1 MLNRG
6 AFEKIRST
14 LFGSQARWLSDRNL
28 VRKLNDRMTGLPKQ
42 LGVKITRAKR
52 GGEIVSEMEIKPMHL
67 AANGF
72 CHAGSIVTLA
82 DTSCGYGTFANLPEK
97 ATGFTTIELKSN
109 FLGTTLSGSV
119 ACEAF
124 CVHSGRSTQVWDATV
139 FIQETKK
146 KIALFRCT
154 QLILYPRSVGTPST

>member
-1 MLNRG
+1 MFNRG
-6 AFEKIRST
+6 TFAKFRNSF
-14 LFGSQARWLSDRNL
+14 FGSHTRWLSDSNL
-28 VRKLNDRMTGLPKQ
+28 VRKLNDRISGLPKQ
-42 LGVKITRAKR
+42 LGVTITRAER
-52 GGEIVSEMEIKPMHL
+52 GGEVVAEMEIKPMHL

-82 DTSCGYGTFANLPEK
+82 DTSCGYGTFASLPET

-109 FLGTTLSGSV
+109 FLATTLSGTV

-139 FIQETKK
+139 FIQESKK

-154 QLILYPRSVGTPST
+154 QLILYPKPNP